1 MFQATARHWRS
12 AGGVHFRK
20 YTLIIKIPI
29 FQGSDC
35 GIRLRKAPHKI
46 LIFPWLRFVIVSR
59 AFTADEVCVPEL
71 WANLAAGL
79 VVSIR

>member
-12 AGGVHFRK
+12 AAGVHFRK

-46 LIFPWLRFVIVSR
+46 LIFPWPSLS
-59 AFTADEVCVPEL
+59 
-71 WANLAAGL
+71 
-79 VVSIR
+79 